1 MFLLGLCSVLQC
13 VFLPGFLAARALGVT
28 GAVRTATSAFALSLI
43 VNWILVAVLVLA
55 HAYLRPVVLS
65 IFALECLLALRML
78 RPWARPDRGGPG
90 AVRDR
95 WLGNTVSLEV
105 KTWVALLL
113 ALAVLIGY
121 LLLLLETTG
130 RVFDGWDDVV
140 SWNRWAVD
148 WYRGG
153 LPVHTWH
160 YPQLLPANWSITYLF
175 IGDERIQFF
184 ARGLMPWFGIA
195 TVVAIAGL
203 ARGADA
209 FLFLMAAA
217 IGGLLLLSTK
227 QVTAGM
233 ADVPTAFFAAMAIAE
248 LMGVRSATGL
258 ELTRRAVLGGVFAA
272 GAALTKQSGLYVAGV
287 YPILVLVLAR
297 VSAGRLRLLAL
308 LYGLIVV
315 LALPWYVFKEI
326 EIRGGRDTS
335 EVSYLTHDIH
345 GGAVP
350 TERLARALTL
360 VHRRL
365 RSPAVLV
372 VFAAL
377 LLVGFAD
384 RRTRWLSGLVTLP
397 YALIW
402 ALWFSYDRRNLTLA
416 LVPCGIGC
424 AAGLTRLLRGRLS
437 RVITWQVPA
446 VVRTLARVPGRA
458 VLFAAGLALI
468 GLGFAIPDS
477 ALRERQDRLQRRIG
491 DPEVNEALYRY
502 QAEVGIGGKILTSY
516 QLLGYLPGLDSY
528 YVHSHLDNLADFRA
542 AAANPRVSHLLV
554 PRSVAPPVGAEFERG
569 LRSGRYTRVFATRD
583 YVFARRQEK
592 QVKEAASRT
601 STAP

>member
-1 MFLLGLCSVLQC
+1 MFFLGLCSVLQC

-43 VNWILVAVLVLA
+43 INWLLVAALVLV

-65 IFALECLLALRML
+65 IFALECLFALRML

-90 AVRDR
+90 AIRDR
-95 WLGNTVSLEV
+95 WLRDTVSLEV

-113 ALAVLIGY
+113 ALTVLIGY
-121 LLLLLETTG
+121 LLLLLKTTG

-160 YPQLLPANWSITYLF
+160 YPQLLPANWSITYMF

-184 ARGLMPWFGIA
+184 ARGLMPFFGIA

-209 FLFLMAAA
+209 FFFLMAAA
-217 IGGLLLLSTK
+217 IGGQFLRSSN
-227 QVTAGM
+227 QVTAGL

-248 LMGVRSATGL
+248 LMGVRSAAGV
-258 ELTRRAVLGGVFAA
+258 ELTRRAVLGAVFAA
-272 GAALTKQSGLYVAGV
+272 AAALTKQAGLYLAAV

-297 VSAGRLRLLAL
+297 ESAGRLRMLAL

-315 LALPWYVFKEI
+315 LALPWYAFKEI

-335 EVSYLTHDIH
+335 EVSYVTHDIH
-345 GGAVP
+345 RGAAP

-360 VHRRL
+360 VNRRL

-372 VFAAL
+372 VVAAL
-377 LLVGFAD
+377 WLVGFAD
-384 RRTRWLSGLVTLP
+384 RATRWLSGLVTLP

-424 AAGLTRLLRGRLS
+424 AAGLTRLLRGRL
-437 RVITWQVPA
+437 RRMITWRVPA
-446 VVRTLARVPGRA
+446 AVRSVARVPGRA
-458 VLFAAGLALI
+458 VLFGAGVALV

-491 DPEVNEALYRY
+491 DPELDQALYRY
-502 QAEVGIGGKILTSY
+502 QAQIGIRGRILTSY
-516 QLLGYLPGLDSY
+516 GLLAYLPGLDSCY
-528 YVHSHLDNLADFRA
+528 MHSHLDDLAEFRVA
-542 AAANPRVSHLLV
+542 AADPRVSHLLV
-554 PRSVAPPVGAEFERG
+554 PRSVAPLIGAEFERG

-583 YVFARRQEK
+583 YVFARRQEWP
-592 QVKEAASRT
+592 VGEASSRT